1 MVYDERLL
9 KVPLP
14 TDLLRRM
21 DQLLVARVGGYETR
35 TQFVHAAIKALVADL
50 DPASPPAK
58 REKPITPGMEAQT
71 RPRLDE
77 AVSDLTT
84 TALILPSH
92 VAFIDK
98 GDATID
104 DSPLFGL
111 HNRDYPTLWAAV
123 KLAELSRV
131 DLVPFDSF
139 VKLTTE
145 RAWQIA
151 RVFAGSSVNGLKL
164 TALFPSNEQ
173 KRQSSEQAFASFAL
187 GSVVAREGT
196 LRATGA
202 LFQWQLAQVR
212 KTDGSCMIGLT
223 RQGFDLLHELEGLS
237 LNLPH
242 SPSQFESFFRHLRRW
257 CSADADCWL
266 QALTLVGASPTREE
280 ALRSFQR
287 EHQQWSPIQTSTNL
301 AGYISRGREWGLIE
315 PKQVDG
321 RYRLTPFGVK
331 VIRKAV
337 A

>member
-21 DQLLVARVGGYETR
+21 DQLLVERVGGYETR

-50 DPASPPAK
+50 DPGSLPAK
-58 REKPITPGMEAQT
+58 REKSNTPGLEAQT
-71 RPRLDE
+71 TPRLE
-77 AVSDLTT
+77 AVADLGT
-84 TALILPSH
+84 TALIMPAH

-111 HNRDYPTLWAAV
+111 HNRDFPTLWAAV

-139 VKLTTE
+139 LKVATE
-145 RAWQIA
+145 HAWQIA

-164 TALFPSNEQ
+164 TALFPSNEH
-173 KRQSSEQAFASFAL
+173 KRQSSEQAFASFAM
-187 GSVVAREGT
+187 GSLATREGT

-212 KTDGSCMIGLT
+212 KTEGSYMIGLT
-223 RQGFDLLHELEGLS
+223 RQGYDLLHALKGLS

-242 SPSQFESFFRHLRRW
+242 SAAQFETFFRHLRTW
-257 CSADADCWL
+257 CSPDAGCWL
-266 QALTLVGASPTREE
+266 QALTLVGASPTRDE

-287 EHQQWSPIQTSTNL
+287 EYPQWSAIQTSTNL

-315 PKQVDG
+315 PKQIDG
-321 RYRLTPFGVK
+321 TYRLTPFGVK
-331 VIRKAV
+331 VIRKA
-337 A
+337 AA